1 MIIYLTKQKHLKN
14 VSSTIKMDKNKKLRR
29 ILRDFWNESN
39 CSVCGD
45 DHIPHLGDEEECELC
60 KIEKEAIKK
69 LKRLIK

>member
-1 MIIYLTKQKHLKN
+1 
-14 VSSTIKMDKNKKLRR
+14 MDKNKKLRR